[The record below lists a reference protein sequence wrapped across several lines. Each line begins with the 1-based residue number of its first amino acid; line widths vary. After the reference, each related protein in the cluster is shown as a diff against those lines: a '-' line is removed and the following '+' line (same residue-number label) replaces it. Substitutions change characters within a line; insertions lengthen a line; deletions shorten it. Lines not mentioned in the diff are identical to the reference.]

1 MKRLF
6 IIALSLTAGSL
17 TFKAN
22 AQTSQRAANDQ
33 MRFGIKAGANLM
45 KMGKLTFNNQAYSTD
60 YKVGFQAGIYA
71 DLPMGGNFAF
81 MPEVTFT
88 QKGGK
93 LKETVS
99 GNTGE
104 FEGKVNYLDI
114 PVLIGYK
121 ATPELTVFA
130 GPQVSFLLSQK
141 STFKANGQSL
151 GDPITSTENFSKS
164 LAGGAFGLAYS
175 ITPNINI
182 NGRYSMDFQKALK
195 DDANQDKIK
204 NSGFALSLGYTF

>member
-1 MKRLF
+1 MKKLF
-6 IIALSLTAGSL
+6 IIGLGLALSSAA
-17 TFKAN
+17 FQAV
-22 AQTSQRAANDQ
+22 AQTSQAAANDK

-45 KMGKLTFNNQAYSTD
+45 KMGKFQFAGQDYGTD
-60 YKVGFQAGIYA
+60 YKVGFQAGFYG

-81 MPEVTFT
+81 LPEITFT

-93 LKETVS
+93 FKETVA

-104 FEGKVNYLDI
+104 FDSKVSYIDV

-130 GPQVSFLLSQK
+130 GPQVSFLVDQ
-141 STFKANGQSL
+141 
-151 GDPITSTENFSKS
+151 TSTIKVNGEEQVSNSDKDNWSKS
-164 LAGGAFGLAYS
+164 IAGGAVGLSYS

-182 NGRYSMDFQKALK
+182 NGRYNMDFQKALK
-195 DDANQDKIK
+195 DKAEQDKIK

>member
-1 MKRLF
+1 MKKLF
-6 IIALSLTAGSL
+6 IIGAGLALSSA
-17 TFKAN
+17 TFQAA
-22 AQTSQRAANDQ
+22 AQTTQSAANDK

-45 KMGKLTFNNQAYSTD
+45 KMGKFQFAGQNYATD
-60 YKVGFQAGIYA
+60 YKVGFQAGVYG

-81 MPEVTFT
+81 LPEITFT

-93 LKETVS
+93 LKETVA

-104 FEGKVNYLDI
+104 FDSKVSYIDA
-114 PVLIGYK
+114 PMLIGYK

-130 GPQVSFLLSQK
+130 GPQVSFLVDQTT
-141 STFKANGQSL
+141 TFKVNGEETGSNS
-151 GDPITSTENFSKS
+151 DKDNWNKS
-164 LAGGAFGLAYS
+164 IAGGAVGLNYS

-182 NGRYSMDFQKALK
+182 NGRYNMDFQKALK
-195 DDANQDKIK
+195 DKAEQDKVK